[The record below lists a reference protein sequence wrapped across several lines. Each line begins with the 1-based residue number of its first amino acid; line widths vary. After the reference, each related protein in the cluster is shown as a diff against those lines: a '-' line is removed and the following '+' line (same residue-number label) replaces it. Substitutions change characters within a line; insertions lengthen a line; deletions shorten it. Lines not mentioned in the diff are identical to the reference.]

1 MILSKLLSIDEV
13 NGLISEHFIKIFG
26 NVVQNSTAT
35 AIGILKYRPFGNVK
49 DLQNAIEVYL
59 DSLKT
64 VDKEKILQD
73 HPDMV
78 SKLTDLSR
86 LMLEYEVE
94 IEGIYEVNRPS
105 VAEKMH
111 LKELNRKYI
120 KKFGF
125 PFISFGKENFF
136 DVFTDIEKRIDNN
149 KEEEIL
155 TAIKEIKKICRLRV
169 LEIVQ

>member
-1 MILSKLLSIDEV
+1 
-13 NGLISEHFIKIFG
+13 
-26 NVVQNSTAT
+26 
-35 AIGILKYRPFGNVK
+35 
-49 DLQNAIEVYL
+49 
-59 DSLKT
+59 
-64 VDKEKILQD
+64 
-73 HPDMV
+73 
-78 SKLTDLSR
+78 
-86 LMLEYEVE
+86 MLEYEVE